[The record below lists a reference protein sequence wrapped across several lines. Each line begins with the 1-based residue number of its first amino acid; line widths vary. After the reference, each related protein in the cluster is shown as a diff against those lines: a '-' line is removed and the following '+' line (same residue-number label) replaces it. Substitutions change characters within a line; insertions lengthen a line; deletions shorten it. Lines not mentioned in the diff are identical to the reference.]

1 MRPPASQHP
10 TCSLKQCF
18 ELNQFAEG
26 SSFPEFSVRTRLAW
40 LLFKELYQQH
50 EASICPVLPS
60 GHRQLFG
67 TARNCPTECSCGQN
81 PLQLLAGRPSPGPGT
96 AELRWGK
103 GAEALL
109 GLPASPAL
117 RPALGLGTALGSHS
131 IPPRVLPAS
140 QGLARALVHSP
151 LRPPQPCAH
160 VGAAGRRR
168 VFFKVSARFFPY
180 ETQGCAIFL
189 VSI

>member
-103 GAEALL
+103 GAEGAAGPA
-109 GLPASPAL
+109 GLSSAAPGAGFGHCIGLTLHPSEGAACFPRPGSCPRAQPAEATPAL
-117 RPALGLGTALGSHS
+117 RSRGRCWEEKG
-131 IPPRVLPAS
+131 IF
-140 QGLARALVHSP
+140 QGF
-151 LRPPQPCAH
+151 CE
-160 VGAAGRRR
+160 
-168 VFFKVSARFFPY
+168 VFS
-180 ETQGCAIFL
+180 L
-189 VSI
+189 

>member
-1 MRPPASQHP
+1 M
-10 TCSLKQCF
+10 
-18 ELNQFAEG
+18 G
-26 SSFPEFSVRTRLAW
+26 RTRCSSSLAA
-40 LLFKELYQQH
+40 H
-50 EASICPVLPS
+50 
-60 GHRQLFG
+60 
-67 TARNCPTECSCGQN
+67 
-81 PLQLLAGRPSPGPGT
+81 LLAPAQLSSGGER
-96 AELRWGK
+96 EQK
-103 GAEALL
+103 ALL

-131 IPPRVLPAS
+131 IPPRALPAS

>member
-60 GHRQLFG
+60 GHRQLSALALAQRG
-67 TARNCPTECSCGQN
+67 TAPRSAAVGRTRCSSSLAAHLLAPAQLSSGGEREQRRCWACR
-81 PLQLLAGRPSPGPGT
+81 PLQRCARRWVWALHWAHTPSLRGRCLLPKAWLVPSCT
-96 AELRWGK
+96 AR
-103 GAEALL
+103 
-109 GLPASPAL
+109 
-117 RPALGLGTALGSHS
+117 
-131 IPPRVLPAS
+131 
-140 QGLARALVHSP
+140 
-151 LRPPQPCAH
+151 
-160 VGAAGRRR
+160 
-168 VFFKVSARFFPY
+168 
-180 ETQGCAIFL
+180 
-189 VSI
+189 